1 MYVGAIG
8 DLAVSGGGGMEID
21 KGGEVFD
28 KGLKALFNDAIGELD
43 MIGDILVL
51 GGEKFSVF
59 KISPNLSSLVKV
71 GLLQG
76 DLSLFSFS

>member
-1 MYVGAIG
+1 
-8 DLAVSGGGGMEID
+8 MEID

-51 GGEKFSVF
+51 GGE
-59 KISPNLSSLVKV
+59 
-71 GLLQG
+71 
-76 DLSLFSFS
+76 